1 MHRHPI
7 RSSLVLVAALAL
19 AIGGCATTDDTSA
32 DSGLNHESASAS
44 TTATPHEDTSAADHP
59 QPSAT
64 DAANPD
70 PDHEEA
76 SVAHADENH
85 DSQDGHDESNAS
97 DHSGNEVAADEGDRV
112 VTVVMT
118 ELAFS
123 PASFE
128 VTAGETITF
137 DVRNEGTIVH
147 EFRLSNDHR
156 IEEHIAEGHQGH
168 GGDGHHGD
176 GDGDV
181 YIELQA
187 GEAGTLTVTFPTDK
201 TIYTEVACLIPGHYE
216 AGMRG
221 DLTYV

>member
-1 MHRHPI
+1 MI
-7 RSSLVLVAALAL
+7 LVAALAF
-19 AIGGCATTDDTSA
+19 AIGGCAATDDTSA
-32 DSGLNHESASAS
+32 DIGSPVESAPNSAS
-44 TTATPHEDTSAADHP
+44 TTATPHEDASAADHP

-64 DAANPD
+64 DSANPD
-70 PDHEEA
+70 PDHEEESA
-76 SVAHADENH
+76 EHVDEDHN
-85 DSQDGHDESNAS
+85 SEDGHEESSAS
-97 DHSGNEVAADEGDRV
+97 DHSDEEAVAGEGDRV

-137 DVRNEGTIVH
+137 DVRNEGAIVH

-181 YIELQA
+181 YIELLA
-187 GEAGTLTVTFPTDK
+187 GEAGTLTVTFPTDT

>member
-1 MHRHPI
+1 VI
-7 RSSLVLVAALAL
+7 LIAALAL
-19 AIGGCATTDDTSA
+19 AVGGCGAADDTGANS
-32 DSGLNHESASAS
+32 SSTVESASNSAS

-59 QPSAT
+59 QPSGT
-64 DAANPD
+64 DAANPVPEHDED
-70 PDHEEA
+70 PA
-76 SVAHADENH
+76 AHADEDH
-85 DSQDGHDESNAS
+85 DSEDGHEESSSGEHSDEE
-97 DHSGNEVAADEGDRV
+97 GAAGEADRV

-128 VTAGETITF
+128 VTAGETIAF
-137 DVRNEGTIVH
+137 DIRNEGTIVH

-168 GGDGHHGD
+168 GGDGHHGE

-181 YIELQA
+181 FIELEA
-187 GEAGTLTVTFPTDK
+187 GEAGTLTVTFPADT

>member
-1 MHRHPI
+1 MRHHAI
-7 RSSLVLVAALAL
+7 RSSAILAAALAL
-19 AIGGCATTDDTSA
+19 AIGGCTAADDTSA
-32 DSGLNHESASAS
+32 DSGSTVASAS
-44 TTATPHEDTSAADHP
+44 EPAAATTTPHEDTSATDH
-59 QPSAT
+59 QQASAT
-64 DAANPD
+64 DEPD
-70 PDHEEA
+70 EEQA
-76 SVAHADENH
+76 AHADEDH
-85 DSQDGHDESNAS
+85 ESEDGHEESSAS
-97 DHSGNEVAADEGDRV
+97 DHSDDEVAAGEGDRV

-118 ELAFS
+118 ELAFT

-147 EFRLSNDHR
+147 EFRLSNGHR

-176 GDGDV
+176 EDGDV
-181 YIELQA
+181 YIELQT
-187 GEAGTLTVTFPTDK
+187 GETGTLTVTFPTDT

-221 DLTYV
+221 DLAYV

>member
-1 MHRHPI
+1 MRRSSI
-7 RSSLVLVAALAL
+7 RSSAILVATLAL
-19 AIGGCATTDDTSA
+19 AIGGCAATDGTGT
-32 DSGLNHESASAS
+32 DSGSAVESASA
-44 TTATPHEDTSAADHP
+44 TATTHDDPSAADHP
-59 QPSAT
+59 APSA
-64 DAANPD
+64 AEPAD
-70 PDHEEA
+70 PDSGHDEEPA
-76 SVAHADENH
+76 AHADEDH
-85 DSQDGHDESNAS
+85 DSEEGHEESSAS
-97 DHSGNEVAADEGDRV
+97 DHSEEEVAAGEGDRV

-137 DVRNEGTIVH
+137 DVRNEGSIVH

-181 YIELQA
+181 YIELLA
-187 GEAGTLTVTFPTDK
+187 GEVGTLTVTFPTDT

-221 DLTYV
+221 DLTYI